1 MKLTIRNIENK
12 PFSKGWLKY
21 LNNEITR
28 FCEKEEKTIILT
40 AHNHRDIEN
49 LCDVVY
55 FMDQGRLVPFT
66 DEIRKVYFTV
76 E

>member
-55 FMDQGRLVPFT
+55 FMDQGDSFHLQMRL
-66 DEIRKVYFTV
+66 EKYILQ
-76 E
+76 